1 MKVILTLLCC
11 ALFWANAQ
19 TKIISLD
26 EAQKIAIEQNT
37 QIKNARIDLDI
48 AKEKIWETTA
58 IGLPQI
64 NAEGGFQNFI
74 ELPTTVLPAN
84 AFNPNAPEGELIGLQ
99 FGTNY
104 NVTGNITLTQLI
116 FDGRYFVGLQASRAV
131 SQLYQKSITKTE
143 IDVKKSV
150 AQAYYTAVATKVTIS
165 KLEEI
170 NTELQSIFSATKKIA
185 DLGLIEKADAEQLA
199 ITLRG
204 IENNLASAKVQHE
217 IAKNLLKLEMGMA
230 LEEAIDIAES
240 LDYFLADAKIAG
252 DLLFNPSA
260 NINYDLMSTQLV
272 LSKLSLKNQKATA
285 LPTLAG
291 FMQHQQ
297 QALRNDFTFFQ
308 SGQAWYPST
317 LWGLKLTIPIF
328 SSGMRVSQI
337 NQAKFEVKKLENNLE
352 QLDAALKLQF
362 MQAKLN
368 FEMAL
373 TSLGLEEKNVASSK
387 IILHNTQVKFQEKMV
402 SSIEF
407 SQAQNQY
414 LMAQA
419 NYINAAYKLLIAKN
433 ELNYLMNK

>member
-1 MKVILTLLCC
+1 M
-11 ALFWANAQ
+11 FWANAQ
-19 TKIISLD
+19 TKTISLD
-26 EAQKIAIEQNT
+26 EAQKIAIEQNV
-37 QIKNARIDLDI
+37 QLKNARIDLDI
-48 AKEKIWETTA
+48 AKQKIWETTA

-131 SQLYQKSITKTE
+131 SQLYQKSIAKTE

-150 AQAYYTAVATKVTIS
+150 AQAYYTAVATKVTIN

-185 DLGLIEKADAEQLA
+185 DLGLIERADAEQLS

-204 IENNLASAKVQHE
+204 LENNLASAKVQHE
-217 IAKNLLKLEMGMA
+217 IAKNLLKLEMGMDIA
-230 LEEAIDIAES
+230 EVIDIAES
-240 LDYFLADAKIAG
+240 LDYFLADAKVTG
-252 DLLFNPSA
+252 DMLFNPSA

-272 LSKLSLKNQKATA
+272 LSKLNLKNQKATA

-297 QALRNDFTFFQ
+297 QALRNEFTFFQ
-308 SGQAWYPST
+308 SGQAWYPAT

-373 TSLGLEEKNVASSK
+373 TSLDLEEKNVASSK

-433 ELNYLMNK
+433 EINYLMNK